1 MTTEKRETTED
12 FIYATEEFRDTIATV
27 TKEGKRIWI
36 YPKNRPVIFLITG
49 NL

>member
-1 MTTEKRETTED
+1 MTTEKETTED

-36 YPKNRPVIFLITG
+36 YPQKPSGNFLITG